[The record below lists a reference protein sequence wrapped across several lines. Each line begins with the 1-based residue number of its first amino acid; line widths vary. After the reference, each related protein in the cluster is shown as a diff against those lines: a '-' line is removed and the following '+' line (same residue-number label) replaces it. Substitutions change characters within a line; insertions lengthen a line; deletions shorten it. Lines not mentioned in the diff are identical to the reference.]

1 MNRTLRIAWREYLGF
16 LKTPGFWISLMLA
29 PIGAALGGLA
39 PGLMERSAPAPVL
52 AVVDLTTP
60 DAATAAA
67 QPHAPMRERNST
79 LYAAIRRSLEEAGD
93 AAGVAEMASKAQEAA
108 GPVAA
113 KAVRDAGVGEGGP
126 LRALETL
133 RRVAPKAARGY
144 RPPQPTARLVDA
156 PAAAWA
162 AATPEAAGRTLRPYL
177 AGDKGLSGQRG
188 LDAAAVLHGPTDKP
202 MIDFWSRNLG
212 DRSLER
218 AVRDAVADH
227 MRGAKLR
234 AAGLDPSLL
243 TSLDSLKPDVR
254 DFSPKAGRDGAAS
267 GLVSGR
273 DRLPTLAGFG
283 LAFMLWALILTGA
296 GILLNSVIEEKANR
310 VLEVLLSSADT
321 HEILGGKILG
331 VAALSTTVMA
341 MWVAIGL
348 TLLNRQ
354 SPGMVGELFTA
365 VTAHGLVV
373 WFLLYFVVGY
383 LMYAS
388 LFAAIGSFCETSR
401 EAQTLLGPVMILLTV
416 PMIFLSVA
424 IRRPD
429 APIIQALSWFPPFTP
444 FLMTARAAAGLP
456 WIELVGT
463 LLLMVVTAAGV
474 VWFSAKAFRA
484 GALSTVKLDP
494 KGAMLALY
502 RAARS
507 GRAPA

>member
-1 MNRTLRIAWREYLGF
+1 MNRTLRIAWREYLSF

-60 DAATAAA
+60 DATAVGVVPR
-67 QPHAPMRERNST
+67 PHALARERGSP
-79 LYAAIRRSLEEAGD
+79 LYAEIRRSLEEAGD
-93 AAGVAEMASKAQEAA
+93 AAAVAEMAGKAQEGA
-108 GPVAA
+108 GLAAA
-113 KAVRDAGVGEGGP
+113 KAVRDAAKSGGS
-126 LRALETL
+126 LQALETL
-133 RRVAPKAARGY
+133 RRVAPKAARSY

-156 PAAAWA
+156 PPAAWA
-162 AATPEAAGRTLRPYL
+162 AATPEAAGQVLRPYL
-177 AGDKGLSGQRG
+177 AGDKALSGQRR
-188 LDAAAVLHGPTDKP
+188 LDAAAVLHGPAAKP
-202 MIDFWSRNLG
+202 AIDFWSRNIG
-212 DRSLER
+212 DRSVER
-218 AVRDAVADH
+218 AVQDAIGEQ
-227 MRGAKLR
+227 MRTAKLR
-234 AAGLDPSLL
+234 SSGIEPSLL
-243 TSLDSLKPDVR
+243 TSIDQLKPEVR
-254 DFSPKAGRDGAAS
+254 NFSPKAAS
-267 GLVSGR
+267 GRVSGR

-341 MWVAIGL
+341 MWAAIGL

-354 SPGMVGELFTA
+354 APGMVGELFAA
-365 VTAHGLVV
+365 VTAHGLVC

-416 PMIFLSVA
+416 PMLFLTAA

-444 FLMTARAAAGLP
+444 FLMTARAAGGLP
-456 WIELVGT
+456 WYELVGT

-494 KGAMLALY
+494 KGAVLALY

>member
-1 MNRTLRIAWREYLGF
+1 MNRTLRIAWREYLSF

-29 PIGAALGGLA
+29 PLGAALGGLA

-52 AVVDLTTP
+52 AVVDLTQP
-60 DAATAAA
+60 GAAA
-67 QPHAPMRERNST
+67 GGGVPRPHGLAREQGST
-79 LYAAIRRSLEEAGD
+79 FYSAVRRSLEDSGD
-93 AAGVAEMASKAQEAA
+93 AAAVSEMAARAQETAGLKAAQAVREAARSGGGVA
-108 GPVAA
+108 
-113 KAVRDAGVGEGGP
+113 
-126 LRALETL
+126 ALETL

-162 AATPEAAGRTLRPYL
+162 AATPEAAGQVLRPYL
-177 AGDKGLSGQRG
+177 AGDKGLSGQGR
-188 LDAAAVLHGPTDKP
+188 LDAAAVMHGSEAQPVV
-202 MIDFWSRNLG
+202 DFWSRNLG
-212 DRSLER
+212 DRALER
-218 AVRDAVADH
+218 AVQGAVGDQ
-227 MRGAKLR
+227 MRTAKLR

-243 TSLDSLKPDVR
+243 TALDQLKPEVR
-254 DFSPKAGRDGAAS
+254 DFSPKAGREGAAS
-267 GLVSGR
+267 GRVSGR

-321 HEILGGKILG
+321 HEILSGKILG

-354 SPGMVGELFTA
+354 APGMVGELLAA
-365 VTAHGLVV
+365 VTAHGLIG

-416 PMIFLSVA
+416 PMIFMSVA

-429 APIIQALSWFPPFTP
+429 APMVQALSWFPPFTP

-456 WIELVGT
+456 WYELAGT
-463 LLLMVVTAAGV
+463 LLLMIVTAAGV
-474 VWFSAKAFRA
+474 VWLSARAFRA

-494 KGAMLALY
+494 KTAWRTLIRL
-502 RAARS
+502 